1 MRRTD
6 IEWFIFTTHVDGV
19 WRDIEMKPIPDA
31 IFAEMKLE
39 EWRKGNPGVHAALK
53 KTDPPR
59 GRLVPRRGTSKYN
72 TSKSR
77 GR

>member
-6 IEWFIFTTHVDGV
+6 REWFIFTTDVEG
-19 WRDIEMKPIPDA
+19 DIEMKPIPDA
-31 IFAEMKLE
+31 SFAETRLE
-39 EWRKGNPGVHAALK
+39 EWKKEHPGVDAYLK
-53 KTDPPR
+53 RTDPPR
-59 GRLVPRRGTSKYN
+59 GRLVPRRGRPKHN